1 MTLGVHSM
9 AQEQAARYGV
19 FERAQDRAAYE
30 GLRDLVLARADGTV
44 GAIDLHAIGE
54 ELDVETRSLEHALVR
69 LNAESLVIRD
79 EQGAYRASPLT
90 VEMADGLFDART
102 AIEIGVIES
111 RIDEIALAELT
122 VLDDLARQ
130 LASIVQE
137 PLPDLARFLAASHD
151 YHAHL
156 VGLAHSRP
164 LTEAYLRLGISKLWR
179 ASIADLDWWNL
190 FDVQHHTALTAAL
203 RERDREHAKALVYEH
218 RSQVKTLVREIIR
231 AGGGSL

>member
-1 MTLGVHSM
+1 M
-9 AQEQAARYGV
+9 AQEKAARYGA
-19 FERAQDRAAYE
+19 FERAQDRTAYE
-30 GLRDLVLARADGTV
+30 GLRDLVLARAGGTA

-54 ELDVETRSLEHALVR
+54 ELDVETRSLEHALVQ

-79 EQGAYRASPLT
+79 ERGTYRASPLT

-111 RIDEIALAELT
+111 RIDEIRLTELA
-122 VLDDLARQ
+122 VLEDLAQQ
-130 LASIVQE
+130 LATIVQE

-151 YHAHL
+151 YHTHL
-156 VGLAHSRP
+156 VDLAHSRP

-190 FDVQHHTALTAAL
+190 FDVQHHTSLTAAL
-203 RERDREHAKALVYEH
+203 RTRNRKRAKALVYEH
-218 RSQVKTLVREIIR
+218 QLQVKTLVRDIIR